1 MGCEFREVITDRD
14 GNELSRRIIIAENVA
29 GNFTGSIPFHHVAV
43 MMLASL
49 LSSTAAVED
58 NPAVHIEA
66 DIAKSCYSAR
76 IGFGSF
82 WMLGGHSEN
91 FLPPTA
97 TPRCARGFPDG
108 LTTQSAQIC

>member
-1 MGCEFREVITDRD
+1 MPDTPHAPLKHFRSRGAQGDRVILRQT
-14 GNELSRRIIIAENVA
+14 IKVA
-29 GNFTGSIPFHHVAV
+29 IVAV